1 MAIITISRGSY
12 SRGTEVAE
20 KVAAKLGYTCLAR
33 EVILEASE
41 EYNVPELK
49 LMKAVEDGPSLLDR
63 LTRGKERY
71 ITYVRAALVKSFLQ
85 DNVVYHG
92 LAGHL
97 FLQGVSHVLKARILA
112 DIEDRVALVMARDK
126 VSEKEARQSLASTDR
141 SRQQWGLRMYGLDP
155 SDPSLYDAVIHVGK
169 MGVDGAVDMLCKM
182 VEREAFRTT
191 PVSQARLQDLS
202 LAAAVEAMLVEMQV
216 DRQGLEVTASEGRIL
231 VRLGNPRVRGGTFS
245 GFGDHYAEELRH
257 RLLPRMAG
265 LPGFADIEIE
275 SPQE

>member
-20 KVAAKLGYTCLAR
+20 KVADKLGYTCLAR

-49 LMKAVEDGPSLLDR
+49 LLRAVEDGPSLLDR

-71 ITYVRAALVKSFLQ
+71 IAYVRAALLKNFLQ

-92 LAGHL
+92 LAGHF
-97 FLQGVSHVLKARILA
+97 FLQDISHVLKARIMSS
-112 DIEDRVALVMARDK
+112 IEDRVARVVERDK
-126 VSEKEARQSLASTDR
+126 VSEKEAMQILTSTDR
-141 SRQQWGLRMYGLDP
+141 SRQQWGLRMYRIDP

-182 VEREAFRTT
+182 VEQEAFQTT
-191 PVSQARLQDLS
+191 PESQARLQDLS
-202 LAAAVEAMLVEMQV
+202 LAASVEASVMEMRI
-216 DRQGLEVTASEGRIL
+216 DRQGLEVTASDGRVL
-231 VRLGNPRVRGGTFS
+231 VRLGNPRVRAGSFS
-245 GFGDHYAEELRH
+245 RFGDHYAEELRR
-257 RLLPRMAG
+257 RLLPLMAG
-265 LPGFADIEIE
+265 QPGFSDIEIE
-275 SPQE
+275 APHE